1 MTYAQLSPYE
11 NIHIVS
17 LMNSRQERP
26 YKMKISQKGAKCVLD
41 VRSGTNNSV
50 FKLARWE
57 LDYDLAG
64 IKACDM
70 KWSKTCS

>member
-1 MTYAQLSPYE
+1 
-11 NIHIVS
+11 
-17 LMNSRQERP
+17 
-26 YKMKISQKGAKCVLD
+26 MKISQKGAKCVLD

-57 LDYDLAG
+57 LDYDLTG